1 MEPQMTWRGG
11 MLDINASIRFE
22 PTPRMREA
30 LESGVELQL
39 EVVTRVSR
47 QRGPIALVE
56 SQRRHPLTIRFLPLT
71 EQWQLEIKQQQRNFP
86 RLWLLLDA
94 LEEDRKYATGLT
106 RELARRGA
114 WQIQA
119 RTRFNREALPAPMHL
134 PSLFS
139 PQWRL
144 TGAWHTWQFEAS

>member
-1 MEPQMTWRGG
+1 MTWREQ
-11 MLDINASIRFE
+11 MLEIDAGIRFE

-47 QRGPIALVE
+47 RWGPVALIEVE
-56 SQRRHPLTIRFLPLT
+56 RRHPITIRFLPLT
-71 EQWQLEIKQQQRNFP
+71 EQWQLEFKRQQRNFP
-86 RLWLLLDA
+86 RLWLLLDS
-94 LEEDRKYATGLT
+94 LEEYRSYRTGLS
-106 RELARRGA
+106 REQAREGA

-119 RTRFNREALPAPMHL
+119 RTRFNRGALPPPMHL

-144 TGAWHTWQFEAS
+144 DGAWHTWQLEAS